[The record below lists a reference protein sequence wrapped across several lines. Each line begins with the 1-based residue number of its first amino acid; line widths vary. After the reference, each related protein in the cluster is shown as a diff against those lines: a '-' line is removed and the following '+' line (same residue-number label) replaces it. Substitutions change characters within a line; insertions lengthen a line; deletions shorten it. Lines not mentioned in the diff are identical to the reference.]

1 MTARHL
7 SQDITV
13 DDLKTIVLEAV
24 AIGLQ
29 HHKCQYS
36 EAVQREIP
44 HLFSV
49 LEDIGNGNMKNGV
62 EVSRVNHIF
71 LIDFRNTLNSAVKKV
86 VISTVV
92 LMATAALAAFW
103 LGFKGYLLK

>member
-13 DDLKTIVLEAV
+13 EDLKSIVLEAV
-24 AIGLQ
+24 ATGLQ
-29 HHKCQYS
+29 HHKCQYTES
-36 EAVQREIP
+36 VQREIP

-49 LEDIGNGNMKNGV
+49 LEDIGNGSMKNGV

-71 LIDFRNTLNSAVKKV
+71 LVDFRSTLKSAVKKV
-86 VISTVV
+86 IISTVAII
-92 LMATAALAAFW
+92 ATAALAAFW
-103 LGFKGYLLK
+103 LGFKGFLLK

>member
-36 EAVQREIP
+36 EAVQKEIP

-49 LEDIGNGNMKNGV
+49 LEDIGAGNMKNGV
-62 EVSRVNHIF
+62 ELSRVNHIF
-71 LIDFRNTLNSAVKKV
+71 LIDFRSTLKSAVKKV
-86 VISTVV
+86 IISTVAI
-92 LMATAALAAFW
+92 MATAALAAFW
-103 LGFKGYLLK
+103 LGFKGFLLK